1 MKFSTFVALKYFR
14 AKRKTG
20 FISIITYVSIGGV
33 AIGVMALVIVLS
45 IFNGFE
51 KEVRT
56 RLIGS
61 DAHIR
66 FRKFWTEPISNYDN
80 LMKELSKID
89 HVIGVSPAIRKE
101 ALIMGRRQHP
111 VIIKG
116 IDEKTA
122 GTVTEVA
129 NSIIFGS
136 MNLGKVTHNGR
147 QIPGIVLGKE
157 LAMQTMALD
166 TGDTVL
172 VMTIP
177 PNAGIFTQP
186 IFKEFIVTG
195 ISEIGFYEYD
205 KVMAYVSIEA
215 AQDLFDLGDQVLWIE
230 IKLDDYRLATSV
242 SDEMSDVFGYPYQT
256 LTWYEQQKTLYNW
269 LELEKLLYFALMSL
283 IIIVAAFNIVSS
295 LIMIVMEKTKE
306 IGILKSIGATP
317 KIIQRI
323 FLTEG
328 LIIGFLGTMI
338 GSLVGYF
345 LLWLQVEYKLL
356 QLPPDIFYISDVPV
370 NMQILDFVYVVC
382 AAIVLCFFAALYP
395 AYKASKLNPVEA
407 IRYE

>member
-33 AIGVMALVIVLS
+33 AIGVIALVIVLS

-51 KEVRT
+51 HEVRT

-66 FRKFWTEPISNYDN
+66 FRKFWTEPIGNYDE
-80 LMKELSKID
+80 LMKEVLKMD
-89 HVIGVSPAIRKE
+89 HVVAVSPAIRKE

-111 VIIKG
+111 VIVKG
-116 IDEKTA
+116 IDSKTA
-122 GTVTEVA
+122 GDVTEVTR
-129 NSIIFGS
+129 SLISGTL
-136 MNLGKVTHNGR
+136 NLGKVLHNGR
-147 QIPGIVLGKE
+147 KIPGIVLGKE
-157 LAMQTMALD
+157 LAMQTMAID
-166 TGDTVL
+166 IGDSVL
-172 VMTIP
+172 IMTIP

-205 KVMAYVSIEA
+205 KVMAYVSIES
-215 AQDLFDLGDQVLWIE
+215 AQELFDLGDKVLWLE
-230 IKLDDYRLATSV
+230 VKLDDYRLANQV
-242 SDEMSDVFGYPYQT
+242 AKKMEDVFSYPYQAI
-256 LTWYEQQKTLYNW
+256 TWYEQQKTLYNW
-269 LELEKLLYFALMSL
+269 LELEKLLYFALLSL

-295 LIMIVMEKTKE
+295 LIMIVMEKTRE
-306 IGILKSIGATP
+306 IGILKGMGATP
-317 KIIQRI
+317 GMIQRI
-323 FLTEG
+323 FINEG
-328 LIIGFLGTMI
+328 LIIGVLGTFI
-338 GSLVGYF
+338 GASLGYF
-345 LLWLQVEYKLL
+345 LLWLQMEYKILH
-356 QLPPDIFYISDVPV
+356 LPPDIFYITNVPV
-370 NMQILDFVYVVC
+370 DIQILDFVYVVV
-382 AAIVLCFFAALYP
+382 AAIVLCFVASVYP